1 MGQTLSSPSP
11 SALVQFFLPYRT
23 DTHALSNLE
32 FYSSK
37 ILATYPDI
45 IRNIFLS
52 FFKHRLYFK
61 TFPMLPPQKK
71 FKKLNHNKQTPLGLG
86 LHGTLWT

>member
-45 IRNIFLS
+45 IRNIIALIIALIASRIVRNFISDTYVCSS
-52 FFKHRLYFK
+52 FAFVI
-61 TFPMLPPQKK
+61 T
-71 FKKLNHNKQTPLGLG
+71 
-86 LHGTLWT
+86 TLL